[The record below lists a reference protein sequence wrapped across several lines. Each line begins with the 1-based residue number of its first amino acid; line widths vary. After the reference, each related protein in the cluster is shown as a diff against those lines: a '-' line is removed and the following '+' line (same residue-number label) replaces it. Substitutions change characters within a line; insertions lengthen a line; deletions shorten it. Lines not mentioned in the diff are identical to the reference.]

1 MPENNPPDPP
11 PAKRIKKGI
20 VQSAEA
26 RSARKTTSKKPPKK
40 VLPSPQIEESSESVE
55 SAAGETPLSSES
67 VELAGETPLSSERVE
82 LAAGETPFSSER
94 VELAAGETPLSSENV
109 ELAASDTPFSSER
122 VELAAGETFSSES
135 VELVAGETPFTSSM
149 EKTAADPKMTMQV
162 PDAVRELVAKTIDQ
176 AEKAFGMFFD
186 AAKKSVASI
195 RSPGTEIPKHA
206 LSFAEQNM
214 KSTFDHARKL
224 VQATD
229 LQQAMQI
236 QSDFLKSQFTNAAL
250 QMQQITSEIMS
261 CAIDASKDKFQR
273 RPPTTIR

>member
-40 VLPSPQIEESSESVE
+40 VLPSPQIEESSES
-55 SAAGETPLSSES
+55 
-67 VELAGETPLSSERVE
+67 
-82 LAAGETPFSSER
+82 

>member
-40 VLPSPQIEESSESVE
+40 VLPSPQIEKSSESVE
-55 SAAGETPLSSES
+55 LAAGETPLSSES
-67 VELAGETPLSSERVE
+67 VELAASDTPLSSERVELAAGDTPLSSERVE
-82 LAAGETPFSSER
+82 LAAGETPFSSES
-94 VELAAGETPLSSENV
+94 VELA
-109 ELAASDTPFSSER
+109 
-122 VELAAGETFSSES
+122 
-135 VELVAGETPFTSSM
+135 AGETPFTSSM

-176 AEKAFGMFFD
+176 AEKAFGTFFD

>member
-40 VLPSPQIEESSESVE
+40 VLPPQIDQIEESSESVE
-55 SAAGETPLSSES
+55 LTAGETPFSSES
-67 VELAGETPLSSERVE
+67 VE
-82 LAAGETPFSSER
+82 LAAGETPFSSES

-109 ELAASDTPFSSER
+109 ELAAGETPFSSESA
-122 VELAAGETFSSES
+122 ELAAGETFSSES

-176 AEKAFGMFFD
+176 AEKAFGTFFD

-195 RSPGTEIPKHA
+195 RGPGTEIPKHA

-214 KSTFDHARKL
+214 QATFDHARKF
-224 VQATD
+224 VQAKD

-236 QSDFLKSQFTNAAL
+236 QSEFLKSQFTNAAL

-261 CAIDASKDKFQR
+261 CAIDASKDKFQG